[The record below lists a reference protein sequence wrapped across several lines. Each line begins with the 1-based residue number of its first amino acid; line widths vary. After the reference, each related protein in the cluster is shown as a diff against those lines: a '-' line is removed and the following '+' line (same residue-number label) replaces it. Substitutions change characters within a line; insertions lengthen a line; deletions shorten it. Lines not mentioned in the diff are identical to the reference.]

1 MNSKFSDN
9 FLWGA
14 ATAAAQIEG
23 GWNEGGRTPS
33 VWDTAPKG
41 KIKGNADCHT
51 ACDHFHRVKE
61 DIALMKKM
69 GLKSYRF
76 SISWSRIQP
85 RENEINQKGLDFY
98 INLVDELRKANIEP
112 LVTIYHWD
120 LPIWVQKKGGF
131 LSEEIIPLFEKYTK
145 IVVDALSDKVTN
157 WIPMNEPQCF
167 IMLGYCYAVHAP
179 FKFGLQNIPKASRIC
194 MLAHARSVRQSQV
207 LLNAI
212 RAVIAILSA
221 ITISLGK
228 RCLQFAT
235 SILAAQIKRL
245 SQFPIGCMVW
255 QAKAL

>member
-1 MNSKFSDN
+1 MNNKFRDD

-14 ATAAAQIEG
+14 ATASAQIEG
-23 GWNEGGRTPS
+23 GWNEDGRTPS
-33 VWDTAPKG
+33 IWDLAPNG
-41 KIKGNADCHT
+41 KIKGGADCHT

-61 DIALMKKM
+61 DVALMKEL

-120 LPIWVQKKGGF
+120 LPIWVHQKGGF

-145 IVVDALSDKVTN
+145 IVVDALSDKVTY

-167 IMLGYCYAVHAP
+167 IMLGYCYMVHAP
-179 FKFGLQNIPKASRIC
+179 FKFGLQNIPKATRIC
-194 MLAHARSVRQSQV
+194 MLAHAKAVKV
-207 LLNAI
+207 I
-212 RAVIAILSA
+212 RKYAKTPA
-221 ITISLGK
+221 K
-228 RCLQFAT
+228 
-235 SILAAQIKRL
+235 
-245 SQFPIGCMVW
+245 IGIR
-255 QAKAL
+255 